1 MFLIHL
7 IHSPIITRRC
17 CRACRA
23 KYKTRGYIY
32 IWINMD
38 YIYIIN
44 HPCLSIL
51 RYPHDLTHIRCHDLL
66 SRSKH
71 DEKPWNL
78 RLFVSPISGKI
89 DTIPYYACIQFTYI
103 YTYTYTYI
111 HIYIYLYIHIYIY
124 TYIYTYIHIYLYTYT
139 YTYIYIHIY
148 IYTYI

>member
-1 MFLIHL
+1 MD
-7 IHSPIITRRC
+7 
-17 CRACRA
+17 
-23 KYKTRGYIY
+23 KYGLYIY
-32 IWINMD
+32 K
-38 YIYIIN
+38 YIIN

-103 YTYTYTYI
+103 YMYIHIHI
-111 HIYIYLYIHIYIY
+111 HIYIHIHTH
-124 TYIYTYIHIYLYTYT
+124 TYIGVRPFKIWNGSHRQQQERLSPPSFAGSCVEAAAVAAHEAEEALCNEREHRQAQSST
-139 YTYIYIHIY
+139 
-148 IYTYI
+148 